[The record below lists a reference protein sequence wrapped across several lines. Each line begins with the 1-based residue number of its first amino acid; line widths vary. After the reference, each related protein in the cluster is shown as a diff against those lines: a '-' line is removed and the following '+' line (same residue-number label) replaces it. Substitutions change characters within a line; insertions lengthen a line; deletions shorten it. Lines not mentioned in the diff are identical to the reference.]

1 LQEHF
6 NKLIVFLI
14 IPLILSIGIIP
25 AIPFSA
31 GVDIPHLLPFCIDKV
46 WMESTKGRIACVT
59 PSTAEKLVERG
70 WGTMLDIVEDTSDEK
85 LITPVISG
93 GTLPITETPIIGNPD
108 KEYPKN
114 YVPGTEELAEDEIRL
129 TFMGTGMPYPTKS
142 QAAAGVLMEF
152 GNGDILMFDFGSGTV
167 ANFNSMKIPIADL
180 TKFFVSHLHTD
191 HQGDFD
197 MFWAQGMVFGRILP
211 MHVWGPTGDGHALG
225 TQAFVDGLLAGNLW
239 DSESRKGAVVTSGAE
254 VITHEFDWAETQVVY
269 DENGITVTSFPAIH
283 AMAGSVSYRIDW
295 QGMSIVY
302 SGDTRI
308 NTLMVEQG
316 QNVDLL
322 IHETFLPAE
331 IFSEKTGMALENALI
346 VVNEIHTPAKAA
358 GVIFELTQPKM
369 AVMYHTWVNEDTITP
384 VFDELRIPYLGPATL
399 AQDLTVFNITPD
411 SIVVRQALVD
421 YAPWPIVS
429 SEDAHAEKEEAPTLP
444 QWLLDLAIDVDEAVE
459 EILEKRN
466 Q

>member
-1 LQEHF
+1 VKIITFAL
-6 NKLIVFLI
+6 
-14 IPLILSIGIIP
+14 IPLILSIGISP
-25 AIPFSA
+25 AIPFSD
-31 GVDIPHLLPFCIDKV
+31 GIDIPHLLPVCIDKV
-46 WMESTKGRIACVT
+46 WIESISGRIACVT

-85 LITPVISG
+85 SIKPVISG
-93 GTLPITETPIIGNPD
+93 GTLPITQTPIIGNPD

-129 TFMGTGMPYPTKS
+129 TFLGTGMPYPTKS

-152 GNGDILMFDFGSGTV
+152 GSGDILMFDVGSGTV

-180 TKFFVSHLHTD
+180 TKFFISHLHTD
-191 HQGDFD
+191 HQGDLD

-225 TQAFVDGLLAGNLW
+225 TQAFVDGMLAANLW
-239 DSESRKGAVVTSGAE
+239 DLKSREGNIPTSGAE

-269 DENGITVTSFPAIH
+269 EENGITVTSFPAVH

-295 QGMSIVY
+295 NGMSIVY
-302 SGDTRI
+302 SGDTKI
-308 NTLMVEQG
+308 NTMMVEQG

-331 IFSEKTGMALENALI
+331 IFSEKTGMALENAMV

-358 GVIFELTQPKM
+358 GIIFELTQPKM

-421 YAPWPIVS
+421 YAPWPIVP
-429 SEDAHAEKEEAPTLP
+429 EEAAHAEKSEEVAVMP
-444 QWLLDLAIDVDEAVE
+444 QWLLDTAIDVEEALE

-466 Q
+466 SE